1 MNCAEQLVKLLQSEG
16 VKYVFGVPGAP
27 LMPIFHAMSH
37 PDCRIRPIMAKHE
50 AGGAFMAD
58 GYARVSGELGVCCG
72 TAGPGTTNLVT
83 GVAVSFKDSIPL
95 LVLTAQVPL
104 NVFGKGA
111 TQESSAEDR
120 SFSSAELLKP
130 LTKYSAM
137 ILTPE
142 HLPFFARKAVR
153 NALRHRMGPA
163 HLNLPPDI
171 MRRPSISDS
180 TLMETFEDD
189 ACYFD
194 RAKVKAAAQAILAA
208 KNPVIFAGFGVIL
221 SGASA
226 KLLELAELLCIPVAS
241 TPKGKGCFPENHPL
255 ALGVMGLAGSEA
267 AEASILARDG
277 SDLLFA
283 IGMSFDEWSTNS
295 WAPEIKGTKKLI
307 HLDIDPQQ
315 VGKNYAANI
324 ALIGDART
332 VLSELLYE
340 LRRQSELIG
349 FMPARVQDQSSSF
362 YGRLLTP
369 AEEEQTRSDA
379 VPIKPQRLI
388 HELRRSLPDETVFFI
403 DAGNH
408 TLWALHYLQINR
420 PGTFVIAAGFG
431 PMGYSIPA
439 AVGGKLAAGKR
450 PVVALCGDGCFMMHG
465 MEVATAV
472 KYQIPVIWVVFN
484 DGRLNMV
491 YQAEELQERGG
502 LDAYAFPRVD
512 IAGMAI
518 AMGAIAERVER
529 PDQIEIAIKKCLQ
542 ADKPAVIDVI
552 IDENEVSPLKK
563 RIEAIRKNMKA

>member
-1 MNCAEQLVKLLQSEG
+1 MNCAEQMVRLLQSEE
-16 VKYVFGVPGAP
+16 VKYIFGVPGAP
-27 LMPIFHAMSH
+27 LMPIFHALSN
-37 PDCRIRPIMAKHE
+37 PDCRIKPIIAKHE

-58 GYARVSGELGVCCG
+58 GYARVSGRLGVCCG

-137 ILTPE
+137 ILTPD
-142 HLPFFARKAVR
+142 HLTFFTRKAVR

-171 MRRPSISDS
+171 MRKPSVSDE
-180 TLMETFEDD
+180 TLMEVFEDD
-189 ACYFD
+189 ARYFD

-221 SGASA
+221 SNASE

-267 AEASILARDG
+267 AEEMILN
-277 SDLLFA
+277 SEETDLLLA

-295 WAPEIKGTKKLI
+295 WDPKVKGTKKLI

-315 VGKNYAANI
+315 IGKNYSANI
-324 ALIGDART
+324 ALIGDAKT
-332 VLSELLYE
+332 VLAELLYE
-340 LRRQSELIG
+340 LRRQI
-349 FMPARVQDQSSSF
+349 
-362 YGRLLTP
+362 
-369 AEEEQTRSDA
+369 EQTGFLPQRASVVANSDYGNLLNMQEVEQTLSES

-388 HELRRSLPDETVFFI
+388 HELRQSLPDETIFFI

-408 TLWALHYLQINR
+408 TLWALHYLQIIK

-439 AVGGKLAAGKR
+439 AIGGKLAAGDR
-450 PVVALCGDGCFMMHG
+450 PVVALCGDGCFLMHG

-472 KYQIPVIWVVFN
+472 KYNIPVIWVVFN

-491 YQAEELQERGG
+491 YQAEELQKRGG
-502 LDAYAFPRVD
+502 LEGYTFPRLD
-512 IAGMAI
+512 IAAL
-518 AMGAIAERVER
+518 ANSLGATGIRITHPDKIR
-529 PDQIEIAIKKCLQ
+529 PVIKQCLK
-542 ADKPAVIDVI
+542 DSKPVVIDVI
-552 IDENEVSPLKK
+552 IDPDEFSPLKK
-563 RIEAIRKNMKA
+563 RIESILKNMKA

>member
-1 MNCAEQLVKLLQSEG
+1 MNCAEQMVKLLQSEG
-16 VKYVFGVPGAP
+16 VKFIFGVPGAP
-27 LMPIFHAMSH
+27 LMPLFHALSN
-37 PDCRIRPIMAKHE
+37 PDCRIKPIIAKHE

-58 GYARVSGELGVCCG
+58 GYARVSGRLGVCCG

-142 HLPFFARKAVR
+142 HLIFFTRKAVR
-153 NALRHRMGPA
+153 NALRHRMGPT

-171 MRRPSISDS
+171 MRKPSTSDE
-180 TLMETFEDD
+180 TLMEVFEDD
-189 ACYFD
+189 ARYFD
-194 RAKVKAAAQAILAA
+194 RAKVKTAAQAILAA
-208 KNPVIFAGFGVIL
+208 KKPVIFAGFGVIL
-221 SGASA
+221 SDASK

-241 TPKGKGCFPENHPL
+241 TPKGKGCFPENHAL

-267 AEASILARDG
+267 AEEMILDPG
-277 SDLLFA
+277 KSDLLIA

-295 WAPEIKGTKKLI
+295 WDSRVKGSKKLI

-315 VGKNYAANI
+315 IGKNYSANI
-324 ALIGDART
+324 ALVGDAKT
-332 VLSELLYE
+332 VLAELLYE
-340 LRRQSELIG
+340 LRRQIEQTG
-349 FMPARVQDQSSSF
+349 FIPHRAPAEQTSV
-362 YGRLLTP
+362 YGRLLNRQ
-369 AEEEQTRSDA
+369 ELEQTFSES

-388 HELRRSLPDETVFFI
+388 HELRQSLPDETVFFI

-408 TLWALHYLQINR
+408 TLWALHYLQIIQ

-439 AVGGKLAAGKR
+439 AIGGKLAAGNR
-450 PVVALCGDGCFMMHG
+450 PVVALCGDGCFLMHG

-472 KYQIPVIWVVFN
+472 KYNIPVIWVVFN

-491 YQAEELQERGG
+491 YQAEELQKRGG
-502 LDAYAFPRVD
+502 LDSYDFPRLD
-512 IAGMAI
+512 IAAL
-518 AMGAIAERVER
+518 ANSLGATGIRITS
-529 PDQIEIAIKKCLQ
+529 PDEIKPVIHKCLK
-542 ADKPAVIDVI
+542 DNKPVVLDVI
-552 IDENEVSPLKK
+552 IDPDEFSPLKK
-563 RIEAIRKNMKA
+563 RIESILKNMKA

>member
-1 MNCAEQLVKLLQSEG
+1 
-16 VKYVFGVPGAP
+16 
-27 LMPIFHAMSH
+27 
-37 PDCRIRPIMAKHE
+37 E
-50 AGGAFMAD
+50 AGGAYMAD
-58 GYARVSGELGVCCG
+58 GYARVSGGLGVCCG
-72 TAGPGTTNLVT
+72 TAGPGTTNLLT

-130 LTKYSAM
+130 ITKYSAM

-142 HLPFFARKAVR
+142 HLPFFARKAIR
-153 NALRHRMGPA
+153 NALRHRMGPT

-171 MRRPSISDS
+171 MRKPSLSDN
-180 TLMETFEDD
+180 TMLEAFEDD

-194 RAKVKAAAQAILAA
+194 RAKVKMAAQAILAA
-208 KNPVIFAGFGVIL
+208 KDPVIFAGFGVIL
-221 SGASA
+221 SNASQ

-267 AEASILARDG
+267 AEEKILGREN
-277 SDLLFA
+277 SDLMIS

-295 WAPEIKGTKKLI
+295 WDRRVKGTKKLI

-315 VGKNYAANI
+315 IGKNYSANI

-340 LRRQSELIG
+340 IRRQSEQIG
-349 FMPARVQDQSSSF
+349 FTPARTIEPSPAL
-362 YGRLLTP
+362 YGKLLT
-369 AEEEQTRSDA
+369 ESERQQVLSNSI
-379 VPIKPQRLI
+379 PIKPQRLI
-388 HELRRSLPDETVFFI
+388 HELRKSLPDETIFFI

-408 TLWALHYLQINR
+408 TLWALHYLQINK

-439 AVGGKLAAGKR
+439 AVGGKLAAGER
-450 PVVALCGDGCFMMHG
+450 PVVALCGDGCFLMHG

-472 KYQIPVIWVVFN
+472 KYKIPVIWVVFN

-491 YQAEELQERGG
+491 YQAEELQKKGG
-502 LDAYAFPRVD
+502 LDSYDFPRVD
-512 IAGMAI
+512 IAGLAVSL
-518 AMGAIAERVER
+518 GAIGERVED
-529 PDQIEIAIKKCLQ
+529 PDQISAVIKKCLKANQ
-542 ADKPAVIDVI
+542 PSVIDVI
-552 IDENEVSPLKK
+552 IDPEEVSPLKK
-563 RIEAIRKNMKA
+563 RIESIIKNMKA

>member
-1 MNCAEQLVKLLQSEG
+1 MNCAEQMVKLLQSEG
-16 VKYVFGVPGAP
+16 VKFIFGVPGAP
-27 LMPIFHAMSH
+27 LMPLFHALSN
-37 PDCRIRPIMAKHE
+37 PDCRIKPIIAKHE

-58 GYARVSGELGVCCG
+58 GYARVSGRLGVCCG

-142 HLPFFARKAVR
+142 HLIFFTRKAVR
-153 NALRHRMGPA
+153 NALRHRMGPT

-171 MRRPSISDS
+171 MRKPSTSDE
-180 TLMETFEDD
+180 TLMEVFEDD
-189 ACYFD
+189 ARYFD
-194 RAKVKAAAQAILAA
+194 RAKVKTAAQAILAA
-208 KNPVIFAGFGVIL
+208 KKPVIFAGFGVIL
-221 SGASA
+221 SDASQ

-241 TPKGKGCFPENHPL
+241 TPKGKGCFPENHAL

-267 AEASILARDG
+267 AEEMILDPEK
-277 SDLLFA
+277 SDLLIA

-295 WAPEIKGTKKLI
+295 WDPRVKGAKKLI

-315 VGKNYAANI
+315 IGKNYSANI
-324 ALIGDART
+324 ALIGDAKT
-332 VLSELLYE
+332 VLAELLYE
-340 LRRQSELIG
+340 LRRQ
-349 FMPARVQDQSSSF
+349 V
-362 YGRLLTP
+362 
-369 AEEEQTRSDA
+369 EQTGFIPLRVPQEATSVYGKLLNKQEVEKTLSET

-388 HELRRSLPDETVFFI
+388 HELRQALPDETVFFI

-408 TLWALHYLQINR
+408 TLWALHYLQIIQ

-439 AVGGKLAAGKR
+439 AIGGKLAAGNR
-450 PVVALCGDGCFMMHG
+450 PVVALCGDGCFLMHG

-472 KYQIPVIWVVFN
+472 KYNIPVIWVVFN

-491 YQAEELQERGG
+491 YQAEELQKRGG
-502 LDAYAFPRVD
+502 LDSYDFPRLD
-512 IAGMAI
+512 IAAL
-518 AMGAIAERVER
+518 ANSLGATGIKITN
-529 PDQIEIAIKKCLQ
+529 PDEIKSVIHQCLK
-542 ADKPAVIDVI
+542 DNKPVVLDVI
-552 IDENEVSPLKK
+552 IDPDEYSPLKK
-563 RIEAIRKNMKA
+563 RIESILKNMKA

>member
-37 PDCRIRPIMAKHE
+37 PDCRIRPIIARHE

-267 AEASILARDG
+267 ADESILARDG

-295 WAPEIKGTKKLI
+295 WDPEIKGTKKLI

-349 FMPARVQDQSSSF
+349 FMPARIQDQSSSF

-369 AEEEQTRSDA
+369 SEEEQTRSDA

>member
-1 MNCAEQLVKLLQSEG
+1 MNCAEQLIKLLQSEG
-16 VKYVFGVPGAP
+16 VKFIFGVPGAP
-27 LMPIFHAMSH
+27 LMPIFHAMSKAE
-37 PDCRIRPIMAKHE
+37 CKIKPIISKHE

-58 GYARVSGELGVCCG
+58 GYARVSGKLGVCCG

-130 LTKYSAM
+130 ITKYSAM

-142 HLPFFARKAVR
+142 HLAFFTRKAVR
-153 NALRHRMGPA
+153 NAIRHRMGPT

-171 MRRPSISDS
+171 MRRPSISDN
-180 TLMETFEDD
+180 TLMEVFEDD
-189 ACYFD
+189 ARYFD

-208 KNPVIFAGFGVIL
+208 KRPVIFAGFGVIL
-221 SGASA
+221 SGASK
-226 KLLELAELLCIPVAS
+226 KLLELAELLCIPVTS
-241 TPKGKGCFPENHPL
+241 TPKGKGCFPESHPL
-255 ALGVMGLAGSEA
+255 ALGVMGLAGSDA
-267 AEASILARDG
+267 AEETILAPDNA
-277 SDLLFA
+277 DLLIA

-295 WAPEIKGTKKLI
+295 WDSRIKGTKKLI

-315 VGKNYAANI
+315 IGKNYSANI
-324 ALIGDART
+324 ALVGDANT

-340 LRRQSELIG
+340 VRRQVEHTGYVPLRTQQASNSL
-349 FMPARVQDQSSSF
+349 
-362 YGRLLTP
+362 YGKLLNETE
-369 AEEEQTRSDA
+369 AALALSKN

-388 HELRRSLPDETVFFI
+388 HEIRQTMPDETIFFI

-408 TLWALHYLQINR
+408 TLWALHYLQINQ

-439 AVGGKLAAGKR
+439 AIGGKLAAGDR
-450 PVVALCGDGCFMMHG
+450 PVVALCGDGCFLMHG

-472 KYQIPVIWVVFN
+472 KYDIPVIWVVFN

-491 YQAEELQERGG
+491 YQAEELQKKGG
-502 LDAYAFPRVD
+502 LESYDFPRLD
-512 IAGMAI
+512 IASLTKSL
-518 AMGAIAERVER
+518 GAIGLRVTR
-529 PDQIEIAIKKCLQ
+529 PDEISDALEKVRK
-542 ADKPAVIDVI
+542 ANKPAVIDVI
-552 IDENEVSPLKK
+552 IDPDEVSPLKK
-563 RIEAIRKNMKA
+563 RIESIQKHMKA

>member
-37 PDCRIRPIMAKHE
+37 PDCRIRPIIARHE

-267 AEASILARDG
+267 ADESILARDG

-295 WAPEIKGTKKLI
+295 WDPEIKGTKKLI

-349 FMPARVQDQSSSF
+349 FMPARIQDQSSSF

-369 AEEEQTRSDA
+369 SEEEQTRSDA

-512 IAGMAI
+512 IASMAI